1 MAAKGKG
8 VGEGM
13 ECKGGVS
20 RCKLLYREWI
30 NNKNLL
36 YSTQNYIQYPMIE
49 HIRKEYKNVICISK
63 SFCWTAV
70 INRIF

>member
-13 ECKGGVS
+13 EYKGRVS

-30 NNKNLL
+30 NNKNLC
-36 YSTQNYIQYPMIE
+36 STQTYIQYPMIK
-49 HIRKEYKNVICISK
+49 HIRKEYKNVIRISK
-63 SFCWTAV
+63 SLCWTAV